1 MIRKQMKI
9 VSTLFMLV
17 LAPWVSVA
25 EAQELP
31 PEIVSYADLVLYN
44 GRVLTMDRDALPV
57 NVVEAVAIRDGRILV
72 TGENDRILRM
82 AGSETIRIDLDG
94 KAVIPGIVDTH
105 SHPNSYAARH

>member
-44 GRVLTMDRDALPV
+44 GRVLTMDRD
-57 NVVEAVAIRDGRILV
+57 
-72 TGENDRILRM
+72 
-82 AGSETIRIDLDG
+82 
-94 KAVIPGIVDTH
+94 
-105 SHPNSYAARH
+105 